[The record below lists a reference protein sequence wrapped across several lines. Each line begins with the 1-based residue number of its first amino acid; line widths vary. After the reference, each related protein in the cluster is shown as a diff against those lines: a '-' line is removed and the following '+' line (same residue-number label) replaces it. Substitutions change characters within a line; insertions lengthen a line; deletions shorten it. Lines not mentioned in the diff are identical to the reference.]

1 MRCLCTDPQ
10 NNQQNLNYER
20 KQNKNEDSLRD
31 HWEDIK
37 QTNICIV
44 GSQKEER
51 EKGTENLFE
60 EIMAENFP
68 NFDQGNRY
76 SSPGST
82 ESPKHDEPKETHI
95 NTHCN

>member
-60 EIMAENFP
+60 EIMAEKFLNLAKEP
-68 NFDQGNRY
+68 DNQVQ
-76 SSPGST
+76 
-82 ESPKHDEPKETHI
+82 EALSPKKDVPKETH
-95 NTHCN
+95 TKDT